1 MDIIVIGCG
10 RLGSVLATRL
20 DKNGHKVSVINS
32 DPASF
37 NNLPPDFN
45 GRTHEGDALM
55 QDVLIRAGIE
65 HAQAIAVVTNSD
77 ALNVVIAHVARETYS
92 VPNVVARNYSPRN
105 LLLFE
110 EMNIQVVSSTTWGAQ
125 RVEEML
131 LDSDIRVVFSAGNGE
146 IEIYEFLVPEE
157 WHGKALAEFK
167 SDHWFLP
174 VAVTRAGKSM
184 LPDSDLILEKGDVVH
199 FSATFDGANRLCMM
213 FRGEK
218 EK

>member
-1 MDIIVIGCG
+1 MDIIVVGCG

-20 DKNGHKVSVINS
+20 DKTGHRVSVIDS
-32 DPASF
+32 DPAAF
-37 NNLPPDFN
+37 NNLPPDFS
-45 GRTHEGDALM
+45 GRIHEGDALM

-65 HAQAIAVVTNSD
+65 HAKAVAVVTNND

-105 LLLFE
+105 MILFE

-131 LDSDIRVVFSAGNGE
+131 LDSDIRTVFSAGNGE
-146 IEIYEFLVPEE
+146 VEIYEFLIPES
-157 WHGKALAEFK
+157 WHGKTLADLN
-167 SDHWFLP
+167 SDQLFLP

-184 LPDSDLILEKGDVVH
+184 LPDPELTLQKGDVVH
-199 FSATFDGANRLCMM
+199 FSATFDGANQLRSML
-213 FRGEK
+213 RSEK
-218 EK
+218 ED